1 MKHLNLS
8 IENVEKDSLKLAQKI
23 QKDNFKPDCIVYIKS
38 GGYLVAKVIADY
50 FNTNLT
56 GFRISREGN
65 SIKTKLSLIL
75 RIIPTSFKNLLR
87 EIEFKSGIHKKRSKR
102 LVTEVDNDLVQGQN
116 ILLIDDS
123 IDTGHTI
130 ITALDFLKKFCGD
143 NINIKV
149 AALNKFKLS
158 EELVTTD
165 YYIYEDCIIIYPWS
179 RDSKEYNNFL
189 KLYNLK

>member
-1 MKHLNLS
+1 M
-8 IENVEKDSLKLAQKI
+8 
-23 QKDNFKPDCIVYIKS
+23 
-38 GGYLVAKVIADY
+38 AKVIADY